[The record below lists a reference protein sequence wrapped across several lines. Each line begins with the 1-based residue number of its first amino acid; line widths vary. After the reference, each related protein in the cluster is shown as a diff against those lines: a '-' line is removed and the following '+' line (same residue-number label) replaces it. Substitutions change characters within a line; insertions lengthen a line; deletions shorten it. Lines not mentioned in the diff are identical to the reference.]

1 MAMSRDEIL
10 AEILERPRESFV
22 PLADSQVIARP
33 GWRQL
38 LTPSVKGGGFNDV
51 SLAVVDE
58 ADADRV
64 VDETIAQYARHACRF
79 VWRIGP
85 DSSQHLKAR
94 LAGRGLAHQLGHGM
108 ARSTELA
115 IDIDPRISIERVTE
129 ATVSA
134 FTQAMA
140 AGWEMSPAALA
151 PVNEAI
157 LGANGPLEMFLARW
171 DGEPAATA
179 GAALHPRSIY
189 LIGGVVLPA
198 FRGRGLYRA
207 LVAARVAAARAR
219 GIELATSLARADTSA
234 PILERMGFTTY
245 CSFDSY
251 SFAP

>member
-10 AEILERPRESFV
+10 AEILERPRESFI
-22 PLADSQVIARP
+22 PLADSQVIVRP

-51 SLAVVDE
+51 SLSLVDE

-64 VDETIAQYARHACRF
+64 IDETIAQYAQHGCRF
-79 VWRIGP
+79 SWRVGP

-94 LAGRGLAHQLGHGM
+94 LAARGLTYHLGYGM

-115 IDIDPRISIERVTE
+115 IDVDPRISIERVTE
-129 ATVSA
+129 ATVNT
-134 FTQAMA
+134 FTQTMA
-140 AGWEMSPAALA
+140 SGWDMDPATVA
-151 PVNEAI
+151 PANEAVVR
-157 LGANGPLEMFLARW
+157 ANGPLVMFLARW

-189 LIGGVVLPA
+189 MIGGVVLPA

-207 LVAARVAAARAR
+207 LVDARLSFARQH
-219 GIELATSLARADTSA
+219 GIELATSLAKSDTSA
-234 PILERMGFTTY
+234 PILERMGFETY
-245 CSFDSY
+245 CKLDVY
-251 SFAP
+251 SFVP